1 MRKTLEV
8 ILPKEHVCIFHDIRI
23 PYGVCADKL
32 NVDHVKRPVGQ
43 AVAPTLSKCSVTF
56 HNRSVA
62 NAGQAQK
69 LQPHQAPKR
78 SGSAVEI
85 NEEVQADLALRLRR
99 IEGQIRGIQAMLE
112 ENRECRDIVTQI
124 AAASKAL
131 DQVGFKMLASGL
143 SSCLEDPKK
152 SAKQGYT
159 ISEVEKLFL
168 KLA

>member
-1 MRKTLEV
+1 LAISR
-8 ILPKEHVCIFHDIRI
+8 
-23 PYGVCADKL
+23 
-32 NVDHVKRPVGQ
+32 
-43 AVAPTLSKCSVTF
+43 
-56 HNRSVA
+56 NRSDA
-62 NAGQAQK
+62 SADLA
-69 LQPHQAPKR
+69 LQLPPRRKR

-85 NEEVQADLALRLRR
+85 NQDVKDDLSLRLRR
-99 IEGQIRGIQAMLE
+99 IEGQIRGIQAMIE
-112 ENRECRDIVTQI
+112 ESRECRDIVTQI

-152 SAKQGYT
+152 SAKQGYS

>member
-1 MRKTLEV
+1 MY
-8 ILPKEHVCIFHDIRI
+8 RI
-23 PYGVCADKL
+23 PYGVCADKSP
-32 NVDHVKRPVGQ
+32 VKSAIRQHG
-43 AVAPTLSKCSVTF
+43 LD
-56 HNRSVA
+56 VA
-62 NAGQAQK
+62 NMSSKFLDTSHNPSAANADQAF
-69 LQPHQAPKR
+69 QPPLRRKR

-85 NEEVQADLALRLRR
+85 NQDVKVDLSLRLRR
-99 IEGQIRGIQAMLE
+99 IEGQIRGIQAMIE
-112 ENRECRDIVTQI
+112 ESRECRDIVTQI

-152 SAKQGYT
+152 SAKQGYS